1 MTDCRTQYPILLVHG
16 LNCRDEVPFFY
27 WGRVPALLTAHGAR
41 VYLSGQDACGTIGH
55 NARTLE
61 QRMRQV
67 LAAEDSEKL
76 NLIAHSK
83 GGLEARYC
91 ISTLGLA
98 DRVASLTT
106 ICTPHHGSKTAA
118 AWQRRPLARMALAGA
133 EDLYWSLRG
142 DDQPDFRAVLEEL
155 TPAAMERFN
164 RANPDSPQVY
174 YQSWGA
180 RLEKQ
185 YHGEGGMARFLLAL
199 TGADGLTDGLVSPD
213 SAVWGHWRGTLERV
227 SHLDAADSRG
237 RDLPHFSVSDFYL
250 RLVRELAEMGF

>member
-1 MTDCRTQYPILLVHG
+1 MTDCRTRYPILLVHG

-27 WGRVPALLTAHGAR
+27 WGRVPELLAAHGAR

-55 NARTLE
+55 NARALKRRI
-61 QRMRQV
+61 QRVM
-67 LAAEDSEKL
+67 AAENSEKV

-83 GGLEARYC
+83 GGLEARYA
-91 ISTLGLA
+91 ISTLGMA

-118 AWQRRPLARMALAGA
+118 VWQDRPLARLALSGV
-133 EDLYWSLRG
+133 EDLYWRLHG
-142 DDQPDFRAVLEEL
+142 DDQPDFRASLEEL

-164 RANPDSPQVY
+164 RANPDSPLVY

-180 RLEKQ
+180 RLEKK

-213 SAVWGHWRGTLERV
+213 SAVWGRWRGTLDRV
-227 SHLDAADSRG
+227 SHLDATDSRR
-237 RDLPHFSVSDFYL
+237 RDLTHFSVSDFYL
-250 RLVRELAEMGF
+250 RMVRELAEMGF